1 MMEATMGRFKCML
14 DNTLELLHKQIDQM
28 KNSFNQQQKHPSQMS
43 KRNCDRTL
51 VEESDE
57 SNDEE

>member
-1 MMEATMGRFKCML
+1 MGQFKCML